1 MRLLLKLSG
10 ELLGQGEVSFENA
23 LKLAY
28 ILKECKNNGHEIVV
42 VIGGGNLWRG
52 RSHDEMNITD
62 SDSIGMLATCMNAIC
77 LKSALKKIG
86 VKSTVMSSINLKFTS
101 DYNTDEALDMIK
113 DQIIILAGGLGI
125 PCLSTDTTA
134 AIRGSELMVDYI
146 LKGTN
151 VDGVYDCDPRSNPD
165 AVKYDRL
172 SFREAIDKNL
182 KVMDISAFEVCK
194 KNGIKLA
201 VYNANDLNNIV
212 KVCNGE
218 TVGTVVDNYE

>member
-77 LKSALKKIG
+77 LKSALKKL
-86 VKSTVMSSINLKFTS
+86 VLNL
-101 DYNTDEALDMIK
+101 L
-113 DQIIILAGGLGI
+113 L
-125 PCLSTDTTA
+125 CLVL
-134 AIRGSELMVDYI
+134 I
-146 LKGTN
+146 
-151 VDGVYDCDPRSNPD
+151 
-165 AVKYDRL
+165 
-172 SFREAIDKNL
+172 
-182 KVMDISAFEVCK
+182 
-194 KNGIKLA
+194 
-201 VYNANDLNNIV
+201 
-212 KVCNGE
+212 
-218 TVGTVVDNYE
+218 

>member
-101 DYNTDEALDMIK
+101 DYNTDKALELIK
-113 DQIIILAGGLGI
+113 DEVIILAGGLGI

-134 AIRGSELMVDYI
+134 AVRGSELAVDYI

-151 VDGVYDCDPRSNPD
+151 VDGVYDSDPRVYEN
-165 AVKYDRL
+165 AIKYDRL
-172 SFREAIDKNL
+172 SFRDAIDKKLNI
-182 KVMDISAFEVCK
+182 MDTSAFEICS
-194 KNGIKLA
+194 KNNIKLL
-201 VYNANDLNNIV
+201 VYNASDLNNIIR
-212 KVCNGE
+212 VCNGE
-218 TVGTVVDNYE
+218 TIGTIVDNYE